1 MKTLILQGSPR
12 KNGDTMMLV
21 SEFLK
26 HLEGEYKIVDTFYA
40 NIKPCID
47 CRYCRKNPG
56 CSIKDGMQELYEYI
70 QEADN
75 ILIASPL
82 NFAELT
88 GPLLSVS
95 SRLQTYYCAEA
106 FRNEKPFEKK
116 KKGGIILVGG
126 GDGAPDT
133 AVKTAKLVLHHMN
146 MSKIFPAVISHN
158 TDRVL
163 PRDDAQAMAEAKKL
177 AEYFNENQ

>member
-21 SEFLK
+21 NEFLK
-26 HLEGEYKIVDTFYA
+26 HLEGEYKIVDAFYA

-70 QEADN
+70 QDADN

-106 FRNEKPFEKK
+106 FRNEKPVIKPK
-116 KKGGIILVGG
+116 RGGIILVGG
-126 GDGAPDT
+126 GDGAPDA

-146 MSKIFPAVISHN
+146 MQKIFPAVISHN

-163 PRDDAQAMAEAKKL
+163 PRDDLEAMTAAKKL
-177 AEYFNENQ
+177 AEFFNENR